1 MSRRGQI
8 INLNNSKMR
17 KLIKKLLAPLVR
29 EVVQE
34 EIKKLNQQVQ
44 TVLLSAVS
52 NAERNVKLE
61 KSALDNLD

>member
-1 MSRRGQI
+1 
-8 INLNNSKMR
+8 MR

-44 TVLLSAVS
+44 TLLLSAVS
-52 NAERNVKLE
+52 NAEKNVKLE
-61 KSALDNLD
+61 KSAPDNLD

>member
-1 MSRRGQI
+1 
-8 INLNNSKMR
+8 MR

-34 EIKKLNQQVQ
+34 EIKKLNQQGQ

-52 NAERNVKLE
+52 NAEKNVKLE
-61 KSALDNLD
+61 KSVPDNLD